1 MKTLTL
7 SYLRLPN
14 KITRFPVVVLYENSE
29 YVVFINLLNPS
40 KPLIIN
46 ESILLD
52 KNHFGIWFCPTK
64 NFYDFGAI
72 YNREKHFKGYYCDMC
87 TPIRKVSLGYE
98 MIDFFLDL
106 WIFPDGRYYI
116 LDQDEFNDA
125 IEQGLMDQKQIFE
138 VKAEL
143 TRLVDNVKSK
153 RFPSL
158 KVKNLLRLP
167 KNIDKIV
174 YTLEKLSKELAS

>member
-1 MKTLTL
+1 
-7 SYLRLPN
+7 
-14 KITRFPVVVLYENSE
+14 
-29 YVVFINLLNPS
+29 
-40 KPLIIN
+40 
-46 ESILLD
+46 
-52 KNHFGIWFCPTK
+52 
-64 NFYDFGAI
+64 
-72 YNREKHFKGYYCDMC
+72 MC